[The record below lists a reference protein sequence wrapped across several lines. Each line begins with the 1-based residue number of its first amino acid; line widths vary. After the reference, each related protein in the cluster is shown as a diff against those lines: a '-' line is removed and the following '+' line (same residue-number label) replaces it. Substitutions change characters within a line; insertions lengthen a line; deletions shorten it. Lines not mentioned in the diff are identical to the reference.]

1 MNNTIPARIADFLEQ
16 YPPFDLI
23 SEKYLLEITKKVQ
36 VIYLQKGEILFK
48 QGEQGHDRFYV
59 VHKGAVA
66 LQAIN
71 NGVPETVDHCD
82 EGDIFGLRPLFA
94 KENYLMNAE
103 TDEESIIY
111 GIPIEI
117 FRPIAEKNAE
127 VGNFLLQS
135 FASNTRNPYATQHKG
150 KLFSENDI
158 KYKENNSLFEL
169 QPAPVTK
176 KIITVSP
183 ETSIKKAASLMSQKR
198 IGSVLVTKNE
208 LPVGIVTDED
218 FRDMV
223 ATGIFSI
230 DTTVSKIMTSPVICY
245 PKGLT
250 IAQAQITMMKHD
262 INHICITTD
271 GTPNT
276 AVEGILSEHDIM
288 LSEGHNPSVLMKAIQ
303 RSSSTKELRKIRY
316 KVIILLKGYIEQNIP
331 MTHISKILFELNDA
345 TIKRVISRCIDKMGS
360 PQPANF
366 AWLSIGSQGRK
377 EQLLHTDQDN
387 AIVFEN
393 VPADKLEE
401 TRQYFLELARKV
413 NKRLN
418 IIGYDY
424 CPAEMMAKNPNYCLS
439 LSEWKEKFTN
449 WITKPGPDEI
459 LLCSIFFDY
468 DTSYGDIKLSNE
480 LSEHIFGLTS
490 QNRKFL
496 AILGSSALR
505 NPSPLGFFR
514 QFLVEHDGE
523 KKDFFDLKKRG
534 LMPIIDAGR
543 LLILSH
549 QVKNI
554 GNTTE
559 RFEKL
564 AQLEPNNQELFL
576 SCAYTSKALLKY
588 RTRYGLMHRDNGRFI
603 KLEGMSK
610 EEKMKLK
617 RCFKTIKE
625 VQDLIKVRFETSNF
639 L

>member
-1 MNNTIPARIADFLEQ
+1 MNNTIAARIADFLEQ

-23 SEKYLLEITKKVQ
+23 SEKDLLEITKKVQ